1 MENTMKVLILSH
13 NPLSTKHSIG
23 KTLLSLFSEFK
34 KEELCQLYIHGQ
46 PEVDGCSSYFR
57 ISDKAVLKGFFTRR
71 VAGTEVT
78 PVAAEPETASPSSG
92 KSRKNNRLPHR
103 ELLRDLMW
111 KLSPW
116 YNRALRKW
124 IDQQKPTCMFVAL
137 GSGKFLYDMALR
149 IAKDY
154 QLPIYPYVCDD
165 FYTMAPSKTP
175 LGFLWSK
182 LLRRKTDR
190 LMAKSQA
197 IISICDPLSKTY
209 EQIFCK
215 PAVTVMTGTNFAV
228 AESPRVTQTVD
239 TIRYFGKVSLNRYQ
253 SLCAIGKA
261 LDRIN
266 RKKGTDVRLEVDCG
280 GMEPEEERA
289 LEEWNCVR
297 LCGFVSGQAFQE
309 KFFSSP
315 VLVHIEAFDEE
326 SIDRVRN
333 SVSTKIADSLASG
346 SPLFAYGPA
355 QIASMDHL
363 IRNNCAITATDEQQ
377 LEEQL
382 CCLLED
388 AQLRRAAA
396 EQGLAVAR
404 KHHDPKNQ
412 SNLVRLVLEQV
423 GTLPLQ

>member
-1 MENTMKVLILSH
+1 
-13 NPLSTKHSIG
+13 
-23 KTLLSLFSEFK
+23 
-34 KEELCQLYIHGQ
+34 
-46 PEVDGCSSYFR
+46 
-57 ISDKAVLKGFFTRR
+57 
-71 VAGTEVT
+71 
-78 PVAAEPETASPSSG
+78 
-92 KSRKNNRLPHR
+92 
-103 ELLRDLMW
+103 
-111 KLSPW
+111 
-116 YNRALRKW
+116 
-124 IDQQKPTCMFVAL
+124 
-137 GSGKFLYDMALR
+137 
-149 IAKDY
+149 
-154 QLPIYPYVCDD
+154 
-165 FYTMAPSKTP
+165 
-175 LGFLWSK
+175 
-182 LLRRKTDR
+182 
-190 LMAKSQA
+190 
-197 IISICDPLSKTY
+197 
-209 EQIFCK
+209 
-215 PAVTVMTGTNFAV
+215 MTGTNFAV

-266 RKKGTDVRLEVDCG
+266 QKKGTDVKLEVYCG

-289 LEEWNCVR
+289 LKEWNCVR

-346 SPLFAYGPA
+346 IPLFAYGPA

-388 AQLRRAAA
+388 AQLRKTIA
-396 EQGLAVAR
+396 EQALLTAKQYHEPAT
-404 KHHDPKNQ
+404 Q
-412 SNLVRLVLEQV
+412 SRLVRKTLEQV
-423 GTLPLQ
+423 GSENKS